1 MEVLTNTQK
10 DRHTEAHLGDLL
22 DSAPLLLR
30 KNRTKKRVGK
40 EAKEDEEEEGDKE
53 EWKTRKTRKEWK
65 TEKGE
70 GGGGEENFHK
80 KIASDVWGQL
90 DLSLK
95 H

>member
-1 MEVLTNTQK
+1 M
-10 DRHTEAHLGDLL
+10 
-22 DSAPLLLR
+22 
-30 KNRTKKRVGK
+30 
-40 EAKEDEEEEGDKE
+40 KEDEEEEGDKE

>member
-1 MEVLTNTQK
+1 MGVLTNTQK

-30 KNRTKKRVGK
+30 KNRTKKRVGT
-40 EAKEDEEEEGDKE
+40 EAKEDEEEEGDKD
-53 EWKTRKTRKEWK
+53 EWRGKTR
-65 TEKGE
+65 KGE

-80 KIASDVWGQL
+80 KIASDIWGQL